1 MPIASGGG
9 GQGNFK
15 TPTAGMRPAVC
26 FACVALGTHT
36 DEYQGEKKNPAS
48 KVKFGFELHGPED
61 VNADGSRIVVWSK
74 DMSLFLSEK
83 SNLRKMLVAWRGR
96 NFTDQELKQFD
107 CANVVGAP
115 CMINMLPA
123 KNEKYMIIDSVAPL
137 MPGMAK
143 PLLGREKLVYDI
155 EHGKSAEFNRLP
167 KYIQETIL
175 KSEEAVAGREAW
187 STAASKANQD
197 FSQELPP
204 DEPGVPF

>member
-1 MPIASGGG
+1 
-9 GQGNFK
+9 
-15 TPTAGMRPAVC
+15 
-26 FACVALGTHT
+26 
-36 DEYQGEKKNPAS
+36 
-48 KVKFGFELHGPED
+48 
-61 VNADGSRIVVWSK
+61 
-74 DMSLFLSEK
+74 
-83 SNLRKMLVAWRGR
+83 
-96 NFTDQELKQFD
+96 
-107 CANVVGAP
+107 
-115 CMINMLPA
+115 MINMLPA

-143 PLLGREKLVYDI
+143 PLIGREKLVYDI